1 MKKFITLFMVFAMLL
16 CFVACGGNEADESTA
31 SEAGSEGAGAVDLEA
46 KYGIDFDAE
55 GEQKLSDSRAAKSVL
70 VETKNVWLEG
80 KLTFALDSNP
90 KTYEDFVE
98 HIGCDASLYSYSAE
112 DGERSY
118 IWVAEDDETAKL
130 LAVFWETPNGWTLY
144 SVGTT
149 NLD

>member
-1 MKKFITLFMVFAMLL
+1 MKKFISILMVFAMLFCL
-16 CFVACGGNEADESTA
+16 AACGGDENTESAA
-31 SEAGSEGAGAVDLEA
+31 SEAAGAGTVDLES
-46 KYGIDFDAE
+46 KYGIDLDGA
-55 GEQKLSDSRAAKSVL
+55 GEQKLSDDRADKSVL
-70 VETKNVWLEG
+70 SETKNVWLEG
-80 KLTFALDSNP
+80 KLTFAFDSNP
-90 KTYEDFVE
+90 KTYEAFVE

-118 IWVAEDDETAKL
+118 TWIAKDDETAKL

>member
-1 MKKFITLFMVFAMLL
+1 MKKFIALFIVCTMLFCL
-16 CFVACGGNEADESTA
+16 VACGSSESAESVA
-31 SEAGSEGAGAVDLEA
+31 SGSAGEGAGAVDLES
-46 KYGIDFDAE
+46 KYGIDLEAA
-55 GEQKLSDSRAAKSVL
+55 GEQTLSNDRAAKNVL
-70 VETKNVWLEG
+70 IETKNVWLEG

-118 IWVAEDDETAKL
+118 IWVAEGDETAKL